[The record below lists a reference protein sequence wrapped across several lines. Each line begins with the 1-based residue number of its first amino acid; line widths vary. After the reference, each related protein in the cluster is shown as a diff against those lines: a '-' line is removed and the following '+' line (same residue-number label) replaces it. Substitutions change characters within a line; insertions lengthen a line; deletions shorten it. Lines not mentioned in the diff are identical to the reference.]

1 MSIKPRHM
9 RVLKMSDLEKIE
21 LTIEQAKEAI
31 ADVEAMERLKKN
43 RDFKRIFEKGFF
55 DAYAVNLVYLK
66 ADPNMRTPEDQED
79 IIKDI
84 DSIGR
89 LRMYLSAIYQKGHV
103 ARKDLADAEGERA
116 EILAEEV

>member
-1 MSIKPRHM
+1 
-9 RVLKMSDLEKIE
+9 MSDLQVIE
-21 LTIEQAKEAI
+21 LTIEQAKESI
-31 ADVEAMERLKKN
+31 ADREAMDRLKKN

-66 ADPNMRTPEDQED
+66 SDPSMQEPNVQED

-89 LRMYLSAIYQKGHV
+89 VRQYLSSIYQKAHV
-103 ARKDLADAEGERA
+103 AEKDLRDSEEQRD
-116 EILAEEV
+116 ELLAEEV